1 MKNHIIGFTL
11 GILLVIVGV
20 AELVPAMMDYGVNN
34 PNYEDFLWCSLISMF
49 FGGVLLFSNMNHRHS
64 MTIKETFALTVM
76 AWLVIS
82 VFVSLPYH
90 FSSMH
95 ISFTDSVFEAVS
107 GVTTTGSTVLSGLDS
122 MSHGLLLWRSLS
134 QWIGGIGIIAFAI
147 VILPFLQI
155 GGMQLFQT
163 ESSDRSEKVMAKT
176 LDVIKAIV
184 QVYVALTIACVLAYY
199 ILGMNGFD
207 ALNHALTTIPTGG
220 YSTHDASFGFFTSS
234 ALQYTAAFFMFI
246 SGIPFVLYVR
256 LLYKG
261 ETSIFR
267 DEQVRAY
274 CLIVAGVILVLT
286 IWLTNN
292 SQFGLML
299 SLQYAVFNVI
309 SVVTTTGFATTDY
322 VIWGSFSASLF
333 FFLTYLGGCTGSTS
347 GGIKIMRLVITFKAL
362 KRQFK
367 TLLYPNGVFTINHQ
381 GSAVTKDVS
390 IAVLS
395 FLAVFVTA
403 NVFLTLAFCFLGL
416 DFDTAISSAATS
428 LANVGP
434 GISAEVG
441 PAGNFA
447 NFPDAAKWLMC
458 AGMIIG
464 RLEIMTLLVMFQR
477 QYWQP

>member
-11 GILLVIVGV
+11 GILLVIIGV
-20 AELVPAMMDYGVNN
+20 AELVPAAMDYGVNN
-34 PNYEDFLWCSLISMF
+34 PNYQDFLWCSLLSLF
-49 FGGVLLFSNMNHRHS
+49 FGGVLILSNYRHNHT
-64 MTIKETFALTVM
+64 MTLRQTFLLTVM
-76 AWLVIS
+76 SWIVVSI
-82 VFVSLPYH
+82 FVSLPYH

-95 ISFTDSVFEAVS
+95 ISFTDSIFESVS
-107 GVTTTGSTVLSGLDS
+107 GVTTTGSTVLSGLDT

-176 LDVIKAIV
+176 LDVVKAIV
-184 QVYVALTIACVLAYY
+184 QIYVWLTIVCIIVYY
-199 ILGMNGFD
+199 VLGMTMFD
-207 ALNHALTTIPTGG
+207 AVNHAFTTIPTGG
-220 YSTHDASFGFFTSS
+220 YSTHDASFGYFKSS
-234 ALQYTAAFFMFI
+234 ALQYAAAFFMFI

-261 ETSIFR
+261 ETSLFK

-274 CLIVAGVILVLT
+274 VLIVAATIAVLT
-286 IWLTNN
+286 VWLSGNTHL
-292 SQFGLML
+292 GLPL

-309 SVVTTTGFATTDY
+309 SVVTTTGFATADY
-322 VIWGSFSASLF
+322 VLWGSFSASLF
-333 FFLTYLGGCTGSTS
+333 FFLTYLGGCTGSTA

-367 TLLYPNGVFTINHQ
+367 TLLYPNGLFAIRYQ
-381 GSAVTKDVS
+381 GHAVTRDVS

-403 NVFLTLAFCFLGL
+403 NVMLTLAFCFLGL

-434 GISAEVG
+434 GISPEVG
-441 PAGNFA
+441 PSGNFA

-458 AGMIIG
+458 AGMLIG
-464 RLEIMTLLVMFQR
+464 RLEIMTLLVMFQY
-477 QYWQP
+477 QYWRP